1 VNRWLA
7 VLSPVTTFGVLSG
20 HGLRDASPI
29 AGEVGPKVREGRSAA
44 TRRVLGAV
52 RRQDHDSPPAR
63 QNTVDLPLTGGS
75 DSAQA
80 ARRLIG
86 MNRWET
92 EWAANGGD
100 LLRIL
105 KAL

>member
-7 VLSPVTTFGVLSG
+7 MLSPVTTFGVLNG
-20 HGLRDASPI
+20 RDREYVFSRK
-29 AGEVGPKVREGRSAA
+29 GEG
-44 TRRVLGAV
+44 
-52 RRQDHDSPPAR
+52 
-63 QNTVDLPLTGGS
+63 
-75 DSAQA
+75 DSASE
-80 ARRLIG
+80 ARRFIG
-86 MNRWET
+86 LNRWET